1 MPDIRK
7 PMGID
12 ELNLKPPIDGKV
24 RLSDDMQQTLALLT
38 AMGVTG
44 RKLMKCSE
52 SGVLYTGSAK
62 VKGVWNK
69 TGSGAD
75 DDLVGD
81 DIACSECV
89 VMANPDNP
97 DKLWVKP
104 YGVAS
109 VDDGVPLD
117 AGDAVNFTVTN
128 LNQIHVNVVA
138 DGDKVIVIYSI

>member
-1 MPDIRK
+1 MPNIRK
-7 PMGID
+7 PMSIP
-12 ELNLKPPIDGKV
+12 ELNLKPPIDGTV
-24 RLSDDMQQTLALLT
+24 RLSEDMQQTLALLT

-75 DDLVGD
+75 DDVQGD
-81 DIACSECV
+81 NANCTECV
-89 VMANPDNP
+89 VMANPDNAGR
-97 DKLWVKP
+97 LWVKP
-104 YGVAS
+104 YKVADE
-109 VDDGVPLD
+109 DDGVPLD

-128 LNQIHVNVVA
+128 LSQIHVNVIA